1 MHALI
6 GVSPLGFLAASLLV
20 ILSPGPDMALVAR
33 NTIALGRGAG
43 LRTAG
48 GALIGVSVH
57 VLAAVAGLSAVLT
70 SSSAAF
76 SALKLAGAGYLAFLG
91 LRAILSARGGE
102 EDDLLRAPAPAS
114 FRAPASPVAQDIL
127 SASLNPKLAV
137 FFLTFLPQFV
147 DPDDMPELSM
157 LAHGAAFVAMGSA
170 WLTLWVIGMDR
181 IASWLRRS
189 AVRARL
195 ERLTGAVLVGMGVRL
210 ALSER

>member
-1 MHALI
+1 MDALI

-70 SSSAAF
+70 SSATAF
-76 SALKLAGAGYLAFLG
+76 SVLKFVGAAYLAFLG
-91 LRAILSARGGE
+91 IRAILSARGGDA
-102 EDDLLRAPAPAS
+102 DDPLRAPAPVIVS
-114 FRAPASPVAQDIL
+114 APSSPVAQGIL
-127 SASLNPKLAV
+127 SALLNPKLAV

-157 LAHGAAFVAMGSA
+157 LAHGAAFVAMGAA
-170 WLTLWVIGMDR
+170 WLTLWVIGMDQ
-181 IASWLRRS
+181 IASWLRRA
-189 AVRARL
+189 AVRAWI

>member
-1 MHALI
+1 MDALI

-70 SSSAAF
+70 SSATAF
-76 SALKLAGAGYLAFLG
+76 SVLKFVGAAYLAFLG
-91 LRAILSARGGE
+91 IRAILSARGGDA
-102 EDDLLRAPAPAS
+102 DDPLRAPAPAIVS
-114 FRAPASPVAQDIL
+114 APSSPVAQGIL
-127 SASLNPKLAV
+127 SALLNPKLAV

-157 LAHGAAFVAMGSA
+157 LAHGAAFVAMGAA
-170 WLTLWVIGMDR
+170 WLTLWVIGMDQ
-181 IASWLRRS
+181 IASWLRRA
-189 AVRARL
+189 AVRAWI